1 MALQECWGLYEK
13 EYEGNPLRIRLNEG
27 IEDYVCHP
35 RYMHQICIAVP
46 LNDID
51 ESGFPFPEECKLLDE
66 LEMLLKDKLEQQQ
79 ISVFAAVITS
89 NGFRVFILYTY
100 LPDFCLK
107 TVNELNNDWIYH
119 PISSTTQEDRNWE
132 TIEDLIE
139 NTRR

>member
-13 EYEGNPLRIRLNEG
+13 EFEGNPLRLRLNEG

-46 LNDID
+46 LNDVD
-51 ESGFPFPEECKLLDE
+51 ENGFPFPEECKLLDE

-79 ISVFAAVITS
+79 ISVCAAVITS

-100 LPDFCLK
+100 LPDFCIK

-119 PISSTTQEDRNWE
+119 PITSTTEEDRNWE

-139 NTRR
+139 NTKQ